1 MAKNPNISGIGGWL
15 SLLIFLLMILGPLGG
30 MGKLSNEFSNAVEQ
44 FPLLLSNAQ
53 WQNYT
58 QLSWL
63 IFTVLASMQFVA
75 GYRLLKIHT
84 PQSVNFAI
92 IVIWVAGPIGNALY
106 IISAIVIF
114 GNNDNSNAFAQQ
126 AGALTASLIAAAIW
140 TAYLLRSVRVINT
153 YKLIRPNVP
162 IAILSSE
169 VMNHDKPITQE
180 QLGVKV
186 ELSADAETAKTA
198 SSPADGED
206 KTVIGCPHKL
216 DVVCSFLIT
225 SKFKRL
231 VISST
236 LAALILIIVSGIDI
250 LRVRGDWL
258 DSQAIYAAWISG
270 SEKQYCEELVKD
282 LTRQFEDLKCEN
294 SGPPEKIHEYRCDDP
309 NKEAQRFKINLEL
322 KKSGCPLDGIDEYL
336 RGIYSLRPPVHPKSY
351 LDFFSKNTQ
360 LKLSMIFLGFPIV
373 ASILFFLLSLV
384 RSLILIE
391 KHAGWFRLTI
401 LLSCISAIFIP
412 LFLYIEGIET
422 NVFPEL
428 GIYSIFSL
436 VGMAALIV
444 YGRLVSKWIY
454 SGFKNPTEN
463 TPARKSE
470 LGP

>member
-1 MAKNPNISGIGGWL
+1 MAKNPNISGVGGWL
-15 SLLIFLLMILGPLGG
+15 SLLIFLHMILGPLVS
-30 MGKLSNEFSNAVEQ
+30 MGKLSDEFHSAVER
-44 FPLLLSNAQ
+44 FPLLSSNAQ

-63 IFTVLASMQFVA
+63 IFTVLASMQFAA
-75 GYRLLKIHT
+75 GYRLWKIHI

-92 IVIWVAGPIGNALY
+92 IVIWLTWPIGNVLY

-114 GNNDNSNAFAQQ
+114 GNNNDSNAFAQQ
-126 AGALTASLIAAAIW
+126 AGLIIASVIAAAIW
-140 TAYLLRSVRVINT
+140 TTYLMRSVRVKNT
-153 YKLIRPNVP
+153 YKVLRPNAP
-162 IAILSSE
+162 IVTLSSE

-180 QLGVKV
+180 QMGVKA
-186 ELSADAETAKTA
+186 ELSTDTETAQIA

-216 DVVCSFLIT
+216 DVMCSFFIT
-225 SKFKRL
+225 SKIKRL

-236 LAALILIIVSGIDI
+236 LATLILIIVSGVDM
-250 LRVRGDWL
+250 LKVRGDWL
-258 DSQAIYAAWISG
+258 DAQTAYAALTSG
-270 SEKQYCEELVKD
+270 SKQQYCEQLFKD
-282 LTRQFEDLKCEN
+282 LTQQFKDLKCEN
-294 SGPPEKIHEYRCDDP
+294 PQPLVMPYRCDDH
-309 NKEAQRFKINLEL
+309 NKDMRRVMINYEL
-322 KKSGCPLDGIDEYL
+322 KESGCPVNEFSQWVDGIFEL
-336 RGIYSLRPPVHPKSY
+336 ASPIYPGSY

-360 LKLSMIFLGFPIV
+360 LELSKIILGFPIL
-373 ASILFFLLSLV
+373 ASIFFFLLSLV

-412 LFLYIEGIET
+412 LFLYIERIET
-422 NVFPEL
+422 NVLPEL
-428 GIYSIFSL
+428 GVYSIFSL

-470 LGP
+470 LEP